1 MRRRAFRGPPE
12 PKLMIIPMIDI
23 IFFLLVFFMM
33 STLAMTAEQ
42 TVPLALPRASQAV
55 LGSQEGATVSVTE
68 DGAFH
73 VDGRRIPKEELPA
86 HLMQERERRP
96 EMRVILRADAMAR
109 HEDVLAAMD
118 AIRAAGIDRI
128 GIAAESGAAP

>member
-23 IFFLLVFFMM
+23 IFFLLIFFMM

-55 LGSQEGATVSVTE
+55 QENREGATVSVTE
-68 DGAFH
+68 DGAFY

-86 HLMQERERRP
+86 HLMRERERRP

>member
-55 LGSQEGATVSVTE
+55 LESREGATVSVTE
-68 DGAFH
+68 DGAFC
-73 VDGRRIPKEELPA
+73 VDGRRIPREELPA
-86 HLMQERERRP
+86 HLMQEGERRP

>member
-1 MRRRAFRGPPE
+1 MRRRVFQRPPE

-42 TVPLALPRASQAV
+42 TVPLALPGASQAV
-55 LGSQEGATVSVTE
+55 SESLEGAAVSVTE
-68 DGAFH
+68 DGTFY
-73 VDGRRIPKEELPA
+73 VDGRRIPREELTA
-86 HLMQERERRP
+86 HLMREKERRP

-118 AIRAAGIDRI
+118 AIRAAGINRI